1 MKHNDVDL
9 IHRILEGDDSAFTHL
24 VEEYQKQVHALAW
37 KIIGDFHVA
46 EEITQDTF
54 LKVYQKLDTL
64 KNPQQFAGWLYVIT
78 SRLCYRW
85 IRKNRKRAE
94 LLDDAEIDMLEE
106 TAYSKY
112 VADENTKVRI
122 DAQRKVV
129 HKLLSKLQESER
141 TVMVLHYFSGMTCE
155 EISRFLGV
163 STSAIKSRLSRARQR
178 LRKEEPMI
186 REALSNFQIT
196 PNLTENIIRQI
207 EHLKPVAPS
216 GGNPILPWALA
227 ASSFI
232 IVVLILGMGSRKLA
246 RYQQPYSLNLEAA
259 MAVELI
265 DTQIVRDIDEKPEV
279 RTLQG
284 NRSDKTGTDNNT
296 GQESDQ
302 AFTAQVDYTQWGLPD
317 GAKAR
322 IGKGWLTGNV
332 AFSPDGRRLA
342 VAGII
347 GTWIYDVRPGK
358 VKELD
363 LLAGHT
369 DRVLCVS
376 FSPDGGRIASASR
389 DMTVR
394 LWEVATGEHIATLE
408 GHTGPV
414 RSLAFS
420 PDGDTVAT
428 GSSDYTVMLWDA
440 YTGKHKKTLKGHS
453 DWVSSIAYSPD
464 GKTIATGSGDKTT
477 RLWDAHTG
485 EHKTTLKGHSDTVDI
500 IALSPDGKTIATGS
514 EKKSVWLW
522 DIQTA
527 KHIITLNGHTDTVK
541 TVLYSSDG
549 DTIATG
555 SSDMTACLWDAKT
568 GKQLHKTILGDQ
580 KKTLVLSIAFSP
592 DGKTIATL
600 KDRTV
605 QLWDVHTGQQKDVIT
620 GHKRVGLEG
629 IAFSPDGKMIAFGDN
644 DLKAQ
649 VWDVNT
655 TQPKMVFS
663 GHTGHVRSVAF
674 SPDGKTI
681 ATSSYDKTARIWDV
695 NTGHTINT
703 LTGHAKY
710 VNAIAYS
717 PDGKKIATGSDDKT
731 VRLWDAKTGDHI
743 SSLTDLGNPVW
754 DLVYAPDGNTIAC
767 ALWMGCRVELWNSHS
782 WERITKFRLRSTKF
796 STPAT
801 FVACSP
807 DSRTLATL
815 AAKKSVQLWDL
826 NTGESIAMFKGHTDE
841 VTSAAF
847 SPDGTILATGSDD
860 YTVRLWDIHNK
871 THLTTLQGHT
881 LSIQSVAFSPD
892 SSTLASLSYD
902 GTILFWK
909 IH

>member
-1 MKHNDVDL
+1 MKHNDVEL
-9 IHRILEGDDSAFTHL
+9 IHRILEGDDSAFTSL
-24 VEEYQKQVHALAW
+24 VIQYERQVHALAW

-64 KNPQQFAGWLYVIT
+64 KNPQQFAGWLYVIA
-78 SRLCYRW
+78 SRLCYKW
-85 IRKNRKRAE
+85 KRKNRKQIE
-94 LLDDAEIDMLEE
+94 LLDNTEIDMLDE

-122 DAQRKVV
+122 EAQRKVV

-141 TVMVLHYFSGMTCE
+141 TVMVLHYFSEMTCE

-178 LRKEEPMI
+178 LQKDEPMI
-186 REALSNFQIT
+186 REALSNFQIS
-196 PNLTENIIRQI
+196 PNLTEDIIRQI
-207 EHLKPVAPS
+207 RHLNPVTPS
-216 GGNPILPWALA
+216 GGNPFLPWLMA

-232 IVVLILGMGSRKLA
+232 LVVLMLGMGSRRLE

-259 MAVELI
+259 MSVELI
-265 DTQIVRDIDEKPEV
+265 DAQIVQNIDEKQNI

-284 NRSDKTGTDNNT
+284 NRSDTIGTNNND

-302 AFTAQVDYTQWGLPD
+302 AFTDQVDYTQWGLPD

-342 VAGII
+342 VSGII
-347 GTWIYDVRPGK
+347 GTWIYDARSGK
-358 VKELD
+358 IKELD

-369 DRVLCVS
+369 DRVRYVS
-376 FSPDGGRIASASR
+376 FSPDGSRIASASN

-394 LWEVATGEHIATLE
+394 LWEAATGEHIGTLE

-414 RSLAFS
+414 SC
-420 PDGDTVAT
+420 V
-428 GSSDYTVMLWDA
+428 V
-440 YTGKHKKTLKGHS
+440 
-453 DWVSSIAYSPD
+453 
-464 GKTIATGSGDKTT
+464 
-477 RLWDAHTG
+477 
-485 EHKTTLKGHSDTVDI
+485 
-500 IALSPDGKTIATGS
+500 
-514 EKKSVWLW
+514 
-522 DIQTA
+522 
-527 KHIITLNGHTDTVK
+527 
-541 TVLYSSDG
+541 
-549 DTIATG
+549 
-555 SSDMTACLWDAKT
+555 
-568 GKQLHKTILGDQ
+568 
-580 KKTLVLSIAFSP
+580 
-592 DGKTIATL
+592 
-600 KDRTV
+600 
-605 QLWDVHTGQQKDVIT
+605 
-620 GHKRVGLEG
+620 
-629 IAFSPDGKMIAFGDN
+629 
-644 DLKAQ
+644 
-649 VWDVNT
+649 
-655 TQPKMVFS
+655 
-663 GHTGHVRSVAF
+663 F

-681 ATSSYDKTARIWDV
+681 ATSSSDHTVMLWDAYTGGHKTTLKGHSDSVGPISYSPDGKTIASAGRDNTVRLRDAQTGKQIITFNGHTNCIESLAYSPDGKIIATGSQDNTVRFWDVHTGTQITTLNGDTKRVMSLAFSPDGKSIVTASWDKTVRLWDAHTGEQDMILFPNLLALSVDYSPDGNTLAITGSTSVRFWDTQTGQSKPAIIGHIRAGLEGITFAPDGKTIAFGDNELNVQLWDVNTTQPKMVLSGHTGHVRSIAFAPDGNTIASGSYDKTAKVWDA
-695 NTGHTINT
+695 NTGHTLNT
-703 LTGHAKY
+703 LTGHTKY

-717 PDGKKIATGSDDKT
+717 PDGKTIATGSDDKT

-743 SSLTDLGNPVW
+743 STLTGLKNIVTDVAY
-754 DLVYAPDGNTIAC
+754 VPDGNTFVC
-767 ALWMGCRVELWNSHS
+767 SLWMGCRVELWNAHS
-782 WERITKFRLRSTKF
+782 WESKGKFRLRASKF

-807 DSRTLATL
+807 DSSTLATL

-826 NTGESIAMFKGHTDE
+826 NIGESIATFKGHTDE

-847 SPDGTILATGSDD
+847 SPDGSILATGSED

-892 SSTLASLSYD
+892 GSTLASLSYD

>member
-1 MKHNDVDL
+1 MKHNDVEL
-9 IHRILEGDDSAFTHL
+9 IHRILEGDDSAFTSL
-24 VEEYQKQVHALAW
+24 VIQYERQVHALAW

-64 KNPQQFAGWLYVIT
+64 KNPQQFAGWLYVIA
-78 SRLCYRW
+78 SRLCYKW
-85 IRKNRKRAE
+85 KRKNRKQIE
-94 LLDDAEIDMLEE
+94 LLGDTEIDTLDE

-141 TVMVLHYFSGMTCE
+141 TVMVLHYFSEMTCE

-178 LRKEEPMI
+178 LKKDEPMI
-186 REALSNFQIT
+186 REALSNFQIS
-196 PNLTENIIRQI
+196 PNLTEDIIRQI
-207 EHLKPVAPS
+207 RHLNPVTPS
-216 GGNPILPWALA
+216 GGNPFLPWLIA
-227 ASSFI
+227 ASSFVL
-232 IVVLILGMGSRKLA
+232 VVLMLGMGSKRLA

-259 MAVELI
+259 MSVELI
-265 DTQIVRDIDEKPEV
+265 DAQMVQNIDEKQNL

-284 NRSDKTGTDNNT
+284 NRSDTIGTDNND

-302 AFTAQVDYTQWGLPD
+302 AFTDQVDYTQWGLPD

-342 VAGII
+342 VSGII
-347 GTWIYDVRPGK
+347 GTWLYDIRPGK
-358 VKELD
+358 IKELD

-369 DRVLCVS
+369 DRVRFVS
-376 FSPDGGRIASASR
+376 FSPDGNRIASASN

-394 LWEVATGEHIATLE
+394 LWEAATGEHITTLE

-414 RSLAFS
+414 GRLAFS
-420 PDGDTVAT
+420 PDGDSIAT
-428 GSSDYTVMLWDA
+428 GSSDHTVMLWDA

-453 DWVSSIAYSPD
+453 DWVSSIAYSPGGD
-464 GKTIATGSGDKTT
+464 TIATGSGDYTA

-485 EHKTTLKGHSDTVDI
+485 EHKTTLKGHAETVHTV
-500 IALSPDGKTIATGS
+500 AFSPDGKTIATGS
-514 EKKSVWLW
+514 EDKTVWLW
-522 DIQTA
+522 DTQTA
-527 KHIITLNGHTDTVK
+527 KHITTLNGHTAAVRTVI
-541 TVLYSSDG
+541 YSPDG
-549 DTIATG
+549 DTIMTEG
-555 SSDMTACLWDAKT
+555 SDKTVRLWDAET
-568 GKQLHKTILGDQ
+568 GKQIRKTILGDQ
-580 KKTLVLSIAFSP
+580 KRLSISVAFSPNGKTIAIPNDYGVQLWNVNTGQQRDGITGHINAGGEGITFSP
-592 DGKTIATL
+592 DGKTIAFG
-600 KDRTV
+600 DDERNV
-605 QLWDVHTGQQKDVIT
+605 QL
-620 GHKRVGLEG
+620 
-629 IAFSPDGKMIAFGDN
+629 
-644 DLKAQ
+644 
-649 VWDVNT
+649 WDVNT
-655 TQPKMVFS
+655 TQPKMVLA
-663 GHTGHVRSVAF
+663 GHTGRVRSIAF
-674 SPDGKTI
+674 SPDGNTI
-681 ATSSYDKTARIWDV
+681 ASGSYDKTAKLWDV
-695 NTGHTINT
+695 NTGHTLNT
-703 LTGHAKY
+703 LTGHRKY
-710 VNAIAYS
+710 VNAITYS
-717 PDGKKIATGSDDKT
+717 PDGKTIATGSDDKT
-731 VRLWDAKTGDHI
+731 VRLWNSQTGDHI
-743 SSLTDLGNPVW
+743 STLTGLKNIVTDVAYLQ
-754 DLVYAPDGNTIAC
+754 DGNTFVC
-767 ALWMGCRVELWNSHS
+767 SLWMGCRVELWNTHS
-782 WERITKFRLRSTKF
+782 WERKGKFRLRSSKF

-807 DSRTLATL
+807 DSSTLATL

-826 NTGESIAMFKGHTDE
+826 NTEESIATFKGHTDE

-881 LSIQSVAFSPD
+881 LSIQSVAFLPD
-892 SSTLASLSYD
+892 GSTLASLSYD

>member
-1 MKHNDVDL
+1 MMLNLSAVSV
-9 IHRILEGDDSAFTHL
+9 RVMILLLPVL
-24 VEEYQKQVHALAW
+24 VIQYQKQVHALAW

-46 EEITQDTF
+46 EEIAQDTF

-85 IRKNRKRAE
+85 IRKNRKQAE
-94 LLDDAEIDMLEE
+94 LLDDAEIEMLEE

-112 VADENTKVRI
+112 VVDENTKVRI
-122 DAQRKVV
+122 ETQRKVV

-141 TVMVLHYFSGMTCE
+141 TVMVLHYFSEMTCE

-163 STSAIKSRLSRARQR
+163 STSAVKSRLSRARQR
-178 LRKEEPMI
+178 LKKEEPMI
-186 REALSNFQIT
+186 REALSNFQIS

-207 EHLKPVAPS
+207 EHLNPVAPS
-216 GGNPILPWALA
+216 GGNPFLPWLMA

-232 IVVLILGMGSRKLA
+232 LVVLILGMGSKKLA
-246 RYQQPYSLNLEAA
+246 RYQQPYSLNMEAA

-279 RTLQG
+279 RTLPG
-284 NRSDKTGTDNNT
+284 NRSDTTGTDNNT

-302 AFTAQVDYTQWGLPD
+302 AFTDQVDYTQWGLPD

-332 AFSPDGRRLA
+332 AFSPDDRRLA

-358 VKELD
+358 TKELD

-369 DRVLCVS
+369 DRVRYVS
-376 FSPDGGRIASASR
+376 FSPDGNRIASASN

-394 LWEVATGEHIATLE
+394 LYEVATGEHIAKLE

-414 RSLAFS
+414 GRLAFS
-420 PDGDTVAT
+420 PDGKTIAT
-428 GSSDYTVMLWDA
+428 GSSDHTVMMWNA
-440 YTGKHKKTLKGHS
+440 YTGEHKKTLKGHS

-485 EHKTTLKGHSDTVDI
+485 EHKKTLKGHSETVDI

-514 EKKSVWLW
+514 ENKSVWLW

-541 TVLYSSDG
+541 SVMYSSDG

-555 SSDMTACLWDAKT
+555 SSDKTARLWDAKT

-580 KKTLVLSIAFSP
+580 KASIFSIAFSP
-592 DGKTIATL
+592 DGKTIATRN
-600 KDRTV
+600 DWNVR
-605 QLWDVHTGQQKDVIT
+605 LWDVHTGQQRDVIT
-620 GHKRVGLEG
+620 GHKRSGLEG
-629 IAFSPDGKMIAFGDN
+629 IAFSPDGKTVAFGDN
-644 DLKAQ
+644 ELKAQ

-655 TQPKMVFS
+655 TQPKMVLS

-674 SPDGKTI
+674 SPDGNTI
-681 ATSSYDKTARIWDV
+681 ATSSYDKTARLWDV
-695 NTGHTINT
+695 NTGSMINT
-703 LTGHAKY
+703 LTGHTKY

-717 PDGKKIATGSDDKT
+717 PDGKTIATGSDDKT

-767 ALWMGCRVELWNSHS
+767 ALWIGCRVELWNSDS
-782 WERITKFRLRSTKF
+782 SERITKFRLRST
-796 STPAT
+796 PAT
-801 FVACSP
+801 FVAYSP
-807 DSRTLATL
+807 DSTTIAT
-815 AAKKSVQLWDL
+815 AASKKSVQLWDV
-826 NTGESIAMFKGHTDE
+826 NTEESIAMFKGHTDE
-841 VTSAAF
+841 VTTAVF
-847 SPDGTILATGSDD
+847 
-860 YTVRLWDIHNK
+860 
-871 THLTTLQGHT
+871 LT
-881 LSIQSVAFSPD
+881 
-892 SSTLASLSYD
+892 
-902 GTILFWK
+902 
-909 IH
+909 

>member
-9 IHRILEGDDSAFTHL
+9 IRRIREGDDSAFTHL

-37 KIIGDFHVA
+37 KIIGDFHIA
-46 EEITQDTF
+46 EEIAQDTF

-85 IRKNRKRAE
+85 IRKNRKQAE
-94 LLDDAEIDMLEE
+94 LLDDAEIGMLEE

-122 DAQRKVV
+122 EAQRKVV

-141 TVMVLHYFSGMTCE
+141 TVMVLHYFSEMTCE

-178 LRKEEPMI
+178 LKKEEPMI

-207 EHLKPVAPS
+207 EHLNPAAPS
-216 GGNPILPWALA
+216 AGNPILPWALA

-296 GQESDQ
+296 GQESNQ
-302 AFTAQVDYTQWGLPD
+302 AFNDQVDYTQWGLPD

-322 IGKGWLTGNV
+322 IGKGWLTGNM

-347 GTWIYDVRPGK
+347 GTWIYDARPGK

-369 DRVLCVS
+369 DRVRYVS
-376 FSPDGGRIASASR
+376 FSPDGNRIASASN

-394 LWEVATGEHIATLE
+394 LYEVATGEHIATFE

-414 RSLAFS
+414 GRLAFS

-428 GSSDYTVMLWDA
+428 GSSDHTVMLWDA

-453 DWVSSIAYSPD
+453 DWVSYVAYSSD

-485 EHKTTLKGHSDTVDI
+485 EHKTTLKGHSETVDI

-514 EKKSVWLW
+514 ENKTVWLW
-522 DIQTA
+522 DIQTGN
-527 KHIITLNGHTDTVK
+527 HIITLKGHTGAVK

-549 DTIATG
+549 ETIATG
-555 SSDMTACLWDAKT
+555 SSDNSTRLWDAKT
-568 GKQLHKTILGDQ
+568 GKQLHKAILGDQ
-580 KKTLVLSIAFSP
+580 KASIFSIAFSP
-592 DGKTIATL
+592 DGKTIATRN
-600 KDRTV
+600 DFNVR
-605 QLWDVHTGQQKDVIT
+605 LWDVHTGQQRDVIT
-620 GHKRVGLEG
+620 GHIRSGLEG
-629 IAFSPDGKMIAFGDN
+629 ITFSPDGKTIAFGDN
-644 DLKAQ
+644 ELKAQ

-655 TQPKMVFS
+655 TQPKMVLS

-695 NTGHTINT
+695 NTGNMINT
-703 LTGHAKY
+703 LTGHTKY

-717 PDGKKIATGSDDKT
+717 PDGKTLATGSDDKT
-731 VRLWDAKTGDHI
+731 VR
-743 SSLTDLGNPVW
+743 
-754 DLVYAPDGNTIAC
+754 
-767 ALWMGCRVELWNSHS
+767 
-782 WERITKFRLRSTKF
+782 
-796 STPAT
+796 
-801 FVACSP
+801 
-807 DSRTLATL
+807 
-815 AAKKSVQLWDL
+815 
-826 NTGESIAMFKGHTDE
+826 
-841 VTSAAF
+841 
-847 SPDGTILATGSDD
+847 
-860 YTVRLWDIHNK
+860 
-871 THLTTLQGHT
+871 
-881 LSIQSVAFSPD
+881 
-892 SSTLASLSYD
+892 
-902 GTILFWK
+902 
-909 IH
+909 

>member
-1 MKHNDVDL
+1 MKHNDVEL
-9 IHRILEGDDSAFTHL
+9 IHRILEGDDSAFTSL
-24 VEEYQKQVHALAW
+24 VIQYERQVHALAW

-64 KNPQQFAGWLYVIT
+64 KNPQQFAGWLYVIA
-78 SRLCYRW
+78 SRLCYKW
-85 IRKNRKRAE
+85 KRKNRRQIE
-94 LLDDAEIDMLEE
+94 LLDNTEIDMLDE

-141 TVMVLHYFSGMTCE
+141 TVMVLHYFSEMTCE

-178 LRKEEPMI
+178 LKKDEPMI
-186 REALSNFQIT
+186 REALSNFQIS
-196 PNLTENIIRQI
+196 PNLTQDIIRQI
-207 EHLKPVAPS
+207 RHLKPVTPS
-216 GGNPILPWALA
+216 GGNPFLPWLMA
-227 ASSFI
+227 ASSFVL
-232 IVVLILGMGSRKLA
+232 VVLMLGMGSRRLA

-259 MAVELI
+259 MSVELI
-265 DTQIVRDIDEKPEV
+265 DAQIVQNIDEKQNL

-284 NRSDKTGTDNNT
+284 NRSDTIGTDNND

-302 AFTAQVDYTQWGLPD
+302 AFTDQVDYTQWGLPD

-347 GTWIYDVRPGK
+347 GTWVYDARSGK
-358 VKELD
+358 IKELD

-369 DRVLCVS
+369 DRVRYVS
-376 FSPDGGRIASASR
+376 FSPDGSRIASASN

-394 LWEVATGEHIATLE
+394 LWEAATGEHITTLE

-414 RSLAFS
+414 SC
-420 PDGDTVAT
+420 V
-428 GSSDYTVMLWDA
+428 V
-440 YTGKHKKTLKGHS
+440 
-453 DWVSSIAYSPD
+453 
-464 GKTIATGSGDKTT
+464 
-477 RLWDAHTG
+477 
-485 EHKTTLKGHSDTVDI
+485 
-500 IALSPDGKTIATGS
+500 
-514 EKKSVWLW
+514 
-522 DIQTA
+522 
-527 KHIITLNGHTDTVK
+527 
-541 TVLYSSDG
+541 
-549 DTIATG
+549 
-555 SSDMTACLWDAKT
+555 
-568 GKQLHKTILGDQ
+568 
-580 KKTLVLSIAFSP
+580 
-592 DGKTIATL
+592 
-600 KDRTV
+600 
-605 QLWDVHTGQQKDVIT
+605 
-620 GHKRVGLEG
+620 
-629 IAFSPDGKMIAFGDN
+629 
-644 DLKAQ
+644 
-649 VWDVNT
+649 
-655 TQPKMVFS
+655 
-663 GHTGHVRSVAF
+663 F

-681 ATSSYDKTARIWDV
+681 ATSSSDHTVMLWDAYTGGHKTTLKGHSDSVGSISYSPDGKTIASASRDNTVRLWDTQTGKQIITFNGHTNCIESLAYSSDGKIIATGSQDNTVRFWDVHTGTQITTLNGDTKRVMSLAFSPDGKSIVTASWDKTVRLWDAHTGEQDTILFPNLLALSVDYSPDGKTIAIPSDYGVQLWDVDTGQQKDAITGHISAGLEGITFSPDGKTIAFGDNERNVQLWDVNTTQPKMVLSGHTRHVRSIAFSPDGNTIASGSYDKTAKLWDV
-695 NTGHTINT
+695 NTGDTINT
-703 LTGHAKY
+703 FTGHTKY
-710 VNAIAYS
+710 VNAITYS
-717 PDGKKIATGSDDKT
+717 PDGKAIATGSEDKT

-743 SSLTDLGNPVW
+743 STLTGLKNTVTDVAYL
-754 DLVYAPDGNTIAC
+754 PDGNTFVC
-767 ALWMGCRVELWNSHS
+767 SLWMGCRVELWNAHS
-782 WERITKFRLRSTKF
+782 WERKGKFRLRSSKF

-807 DSRTLATL
+807 DSSTLATL

-826 NTGESIAMFKGHTDE
+826 NTGESIATFKGHTDE

-892 SSTLASLSYD
+892 GSTLASLSYD